1 MSEAYDMLLSQRHEA
16 ALERKIEAQA
26 ETIARLTEAIQYA
39 LNQMDY
45 ITRLWGKGSVI
56 VAIEQRLKDALE
68 E

>member
-26 ETIARLTEAIQYA
+26 AEIERLKDAIRYA
-39 LNQMDY
+39 LNQLDC
-45 ITRLWGKGSVI
+45 IAVN
-56 VAIEQRLKDALE
+56 AIEQRLQDALE

>member
-26 ETIARLTEAIQYA
+26 QTIAKLQDAIYRALRLGVSERVEKLLQ
-39 LNQMDY
+39 
-45 ITRLWGKGSVI
+45 
-56 VAIEQRLKDALE
+56 DALE